1 MVSVGSG
8 VREES
13 GGDGS
18 GGLGIGEEA
27 VAETGGFALGF
38 SNLFKA
44 IFVR

>member
-1 MVSVGSG
+1 MSVGSG

-13 GGDGS
+13 GCEGS

-27 VAETGGFALGF
+27 VAENGCFALGF

-44 IFVR
+44 ILVR